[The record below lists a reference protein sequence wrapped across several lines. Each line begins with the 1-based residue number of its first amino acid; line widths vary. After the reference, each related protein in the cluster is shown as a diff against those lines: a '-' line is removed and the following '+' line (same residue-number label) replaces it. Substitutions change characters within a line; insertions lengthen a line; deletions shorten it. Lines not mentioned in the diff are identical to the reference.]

1 MTAERQAVLV
11 VVLDNP
17 LAEDVL
23 AVRLGHAVLL
33 LGKGRV

>member
-1 MTAERQAVLV
+1 MTAEGQTVLV
-11 VVLDNP
+11 VALDSL